1 MCTDLSALPPSP
13 LNIVELQTTFVFRP
27 PNSPLPPPQV
37 GMIGDLANG
46 RTVRSLCM
54 CLSMYKNVTVYFVA
68 PEVVR
73 MRDDIKVGVG

>member
-1 MCTDLSALPPSP
+1 MVGHGYKWELGLAARGHLPMPPAPAL
-13 LNIVELQTTFVFRP
+13 
-27 PNSPLPPPQV
+27 PQV

-73 MRDDIKVGVG
+73 MRDDIKVRVG